1 MKKELSL
8 NTAMERLGRRE
19 FLHMLCGMAGA
30 VLLRPAWNFNFADQ
44 TLPVPPTLMLH
55 TKDRWK
61 LQNIVRW
68 LNDNGYNSINYRT
81 FAQVIRGE
89 ATLPDKP
96 IILTLDDV
104 GTHFIQPYF
113 MDMIDLIEK
122 GGYKGMLGLVT
133 RQTPSENKETWSK
146 LREVAARGW
155 QLDTHTT
162 HHWALPPIK
171 KEDVLQSEI
180 VDSAKMIGDGI
191 DQSPGS
197 LIAPYADVRLP
208 NGQMDQRIFDLAK
221 QAGLDFVVGM
231 AQGRH
236 ITGDEMP
243 PYYLGRVGVGVDS
256 VQTAW
261 WITHFNL
268 EKP

>member
-61 LQNIVRW
+61 LQNIVCW
-68 LNDNGYNSINYRT
+68 LNDNGYTSINYRA